1 MKEQKKIGFYLSA
14 VALIAASLISSAANA
29 QNVRHGMLI
38 YTRNG
43 KGYVH
48 ENIAASVAAVKKL
61 GAEAGLEVDVTD
73 DPEYFEPSRLSRYA
87 VLVFANTNN
96 EAFLTDQQ
104 RDAFKG
110 YIEHGGGFVGLHS
123 ASGSERSWPYFA
135 SVLGGRFVEHPP
147 QQVLTVEVLDQTSPF
162 TKGLAAQVQH
172 KDECYFFTL
181 MNPDIHPLLGVRRST
196 LVNTEKMKLDLKS
209 YPEMLPVAWYHTFDG
224 GREFYLA
231 LGHNKEDYDD
241 PMILNLI
248 RHGIKWA
255 SGAEETR

>member
-14 VALIAASLISSAANA
+14 VALIAASLISIAANA
-29 QNVRHGMLI
+29 QNVRHRMLI

-196 LVNTEKMKLDLKS
+196 LINTEKMKLDLKS

-248 RHGIKWA
+248 RRGIRWA
-255 SGAEETR
+255 SGAEEMR

>member
-1 MKEQKKIGFYLSA
+1 MEKQKKIGFYLAAVTLVVASA
-14 VALIAASLISSAANA
+14 LPGVANA
-29 QNVRHGMLI
+29 QSTRHGLLI

-48 ENIAASVAAVKKL
+48 DNIAASVAAVKKL
-61 GAEAGLEVDVTD
+61 GTEAGLEADVTD
-73 DPEYFEPSRLSRYA
+73 DPEFFEPGRLSRYA
-87 VLVFANTNN
+87 VIVFANTNN

-123 ASGSERSWPYFA
+123 ASGSERTWPYFA
-135 SVLGGRFVEHPP
+135 SVLGGRFIEHPP
-147 QQVLTVEVLDQTSPF
+147 QQLLSVDVLDRSSSF
-162 TKGLAAQVQH
+162 TAGLPTQFQH

-181 MNPDIHPLLGVRRST
+181 MNPDVHPLLGVRKST
-196 LVNTEKMKLDLKS
+196 LVNTQKMKLDLSS
-209 YPEMLPVAWYHTFDG
+209 YPETLPVAWYHTFDG

-231 LGHNKEDYDD
+231 LGHNKEDYED

-248 RHGIKWA
+248 RRGIRWA
-255 SGAEETR
+255 SGTEEMH

>member
-1 MKEQKKIGFYLSA
+1 MKQTVFFRLA
-14 VALIAASLISSAANA
+14 TAAVVALGLSSGFAMA
-29 QNVRHGMLI
+29 QNSRHGMLI

-48 ENIAASVAAVKKL
+48 DNIASSVAAVKKL
-61 GAEAGLEVDVTD
+61 GAEAGLQVDVTD
-73 DPEYFEPSRLSRYA
+73 DPEYFEPVRLSHYA

-123 ASGSERSWPYFA
+123 ASGSERSWSYFA

-147 QQVLTVEVLDQTSPF
+147 QQELTVEVLDPNTPF
-162 TKGLAAQVQH
+162 TKGMPAKLQH

-196 LVNTEKMKLDLKS
+196 LINTQKMKLDLNS
-209 YPEMLPVAWYHTFDG
+209 YPEVLPVAWYHTFDG

-231 LGHNKEDYDD
+231 LGHNKEDYED

-248 RHGIKWA
+248 RRGIRWT
-255 SGAEETR
+255 SGTEEMR

>member
-1 MKEQKKIGFYLSA
+1 MKQT
-14 VALIAASLISSAANA
+14 ALFRLAAAAIVVLGMSSIPARA
-29 QNVRHGMLI
+29 QNTRHAMLV

-48 ENIAASVAAVKKL
+48 DNIASSVAALKKL
-61 GAEAGLEVDVTD
+61 GAEARLEVDVTD
-73 DPEYFEPSRLSRYA
+73 DPEYFEPARLSRYA

-147 QQVLTVEVLDQTSPF
+147 QQVLTIEVLDHSSPF
-162 TKGLAAQVQH
+162 TKELPAQLQH

-196 LVNTEKMKLDLKS
+196 LINTEKMKLDLKS

-231 LGHNKEDYDD
+231 LGHNKEDYED

-248 RHGIKWA
+248 RRGIMWA
-255 SGAEETR
+255 SGVQKTP

>member
-1 MKEQKKIGFYLSA
+1 MEKQNKIRFNLSA
-14 VALIAASLISSAANA
+14 VALIAASLISIAANA
-29 QNVRHGMLI
+29 QNVRHRMLI

-73 DPEYFEPSRLSRYA
+73 DPEYFEPSRLGRYA

-123 ASGSERSWPYFA
+123 ASGSERTWPYFA

-147 QQVLTVEVLDQTSPF
+147 QQVLTVDVLDRTSTF
-162 TKGLAAQVQH
+162 TNGLPAQLQH

-181 MNPDIHPLLGVRRST
+181 VNPDIHPLLGVRKST
-196 LVNTEKMKLDLKS
+196 LVNTEKMKLDLNS
-209 YPEMLPVAWYHTFDG
+209 YPEVLPVAWYHTFDG

-231 LGHNKEDYDD
+231 LGHNKEDYED

-248 RHGIKWA
+248 RRGIRWA
-255 SGAEETR
+255 SGAEEMR